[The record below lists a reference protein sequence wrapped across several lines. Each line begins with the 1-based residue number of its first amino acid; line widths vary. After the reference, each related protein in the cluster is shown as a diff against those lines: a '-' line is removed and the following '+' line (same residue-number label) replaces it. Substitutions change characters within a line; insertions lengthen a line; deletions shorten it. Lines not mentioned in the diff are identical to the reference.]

1 LKHIRT
7 LSQTPATATAPTVG
21 SLFTLIAGI
30 VQVLA
35 TAILAKENQPAPTWP
50 NIPTTPET

>member
-1 LKHIRT
+1 MKHVRL
-7 LSQTPATATAPTVG
+7 LSRTPAQATAPTVG

-50 NIPTTPET
+50 TTPTTGT